1 MIVIGKSIGNQG
13 FSVKQPTIDNSLQK
27 EDNRTS
33 DINKHQLCDMHHIQN
48 ETNHMA

>member
-1 MIVIGKSIGNQG
+1 MMVIEKSIGNQG

-33 DINKHQLCDMHHIQN
+33 DINKQKLCDMQHIQN